1 MRVHPMDMCVRGSG
15 AGRPRATL
23 AGGGGG
29 VSCPQMSPHPHVPRR
44 AVVTRCAPSCAVVSC
59 CVPWCPLCP
68 AMPSCVPL
76 RPPVPPM
83 PSCAP
88 LCPTVPHYI
97 PLCPIVPRCPLLCP
111 AVSCHAPSCPVV
123 SHCTPLCPVV
133 PHLVPLCPTLSRCAP
148 PCPAVPPL
156 PSQPPQAVAPGRA
169 HPEQRAQRGPTTHP
183 SVSPLLPRGRRDSV
197 ARGRAGRRWPWQGPH
212 RVPVPPVWAPPGPA
226 SPAAAVTQALA
237 PLPVKMEA
245 PELLRLW
252 VLAALVLGGTRAAL
266 PDHHISLETG
276 AVFVHELEREL
287 FQEAFLDEAED
298 DDDAAPITFHAH
310 LLDHPDLPRWLRF
323 AQRGAHQP
331 GFLYGSPTAAEVGT
345 HIVEVLAYNRL
356 TYETV
361 AQRLVLAVVPAPGG
375 EPPFQSEFLVGNRNV
390 EELLPAPARE
400 LFGQAAAGVW
410 EQSDLSI
417 INVTSALDR
426 GGRVP
431 LPIEGRKE
439 GVYVKVGSRNAFSPC
454 LAAAASP
461 QSRFLCR
468 LGQQPLASCYDTFA
482 PRFAIRWCNLT
493 LLEVLPTPTTLGPL
507 WGPGV
512 LEDGGDFQP
521 PTESPAQDLLP
532 GFLLT
537 LLVPL
542 AVAAL
547 LCLLLG
553 HLMCCRRE
561 GVQKRD
567 LETSD
572 IQLVHHSTIH
582 GDTEELR
589 SMASSRDVP
598 RPLSTLPMFNVRTG
612 QRINPMAG
620 RGDGARAPLIP
631 QQR

>member
-1 MRVHPMDMCVRGSG
+1 M
-15 AGRPRATL
+15 T
-23 AGGGGG
+23 
-29 VSCPQMSPHPHVPRR
+29 HV
-44 AVVTRCAPSCAVVSC
+44 
-59 CVPWCPLCP
+59 
-68 AMPSCVPL
+68 
-76 RPPVPPM
+76 
-83 PSCAP
+83 
-88 LCPTVPHYI
+88 
-97 PLCPIVPRCPLLCP
+97 
-111 AVSCHAPSCPVV
+111 CPV
-123 SHCTPLCPVV
+123 S
-133 PHLVPLCPTLSRCAP
+133 
-148 PCPAVPPL
+148 PCPC
-156 PSQPPQAVAPGRA
+156 
-169 HPEQRAQRGPTTHP
+169 
-183 SVSPLLPRGRRDSV
+183 
-197 ARGRAGRRWPWQGPH
+197 
-212 RVPVPPVWAPPGPA
+212 
-226 SPAAAVTQALA
+226 
-237 PLPVKMEA
+237 
-245 PELLRLW
+245 
-252 VLAALVLGGTRAAL
+252 VLT
-266 PDHHISLETG
+266 
-276 AVFVHELEREL
+276 
-287 FQEAFLDEAED
+287 
-298 DDDAAPITFHAH
+298 AAPITFHAH

-439 GVYVKVGSRNAFSPC
+439 GHPRRGFGGPLQAAPPNFRVYVKVGSHNAFSPC

-493 LLEVLPTPTTLGPL
+493 LLEVLPTPTPPGPL

-561 GVQKRD
+561 GVDPHPPITPHRRRLEHQEPLYFTTLPRLHTGHGEPPQNPVPQKGRRWSCAP
-567 LETSD
+567 LPFFPPPPS

-631 QQR
+631 QQRVVQGFGVTLHGTTRLRGGYFGGNLQLFGGGEHRPGVLGGQSRSYAHPIRPNLPQLARGVDKTLK